1 MCLKTHFILYA
12 SIPLFGLA
20 SQAQAQ
26 SRYDWGGT
34 SAWIEI
40 HEPDHEHRG
49 ARAQVTFHNEMVH
62 GPDDNECFPL
72 TLNEFTAT
80 VCFEWNVRGQAER
93 ATVLPPDGYVAQPPE
108 ITVDEGQ
115 TDTLW
120 IFGATS

>member
-1 MCLKTHFILYA
+1 MTLLTHA
-12 SIPLFGLA
+12 PLCALPVLLA
-20 SQAQAQ
+20 LQAQAWAENMH
-26 SRYDWGGT
+26 DWGG
-34 SAWIEI
+34 SAAWIQM
-40 HEPDHEHRG
+40 HEPDDDHRG

-72 TLNEFTAT
+72 TLDEFIVT
-80 VCFEWNVRGQAER
+80 VCFEWNVHGQAER
-93 ATVLPPDGYVAQPPE
+93 ATVLPPDGYIAQPPE